1 MGKSRSNYLGGST
14 IINPRAEARAN
25 GNRVQVTYTIT
36 RIDLIH
42 QIKQGNWDVG
52 FINNKKLYGEI
63 MRDGGLANWALNQ
76 PELNPAPS
84 SDTEQALTPPLPIAR
99 KPPRN
104 RRRR

>member
-1 MGKSRSNYLGGST
+1 MGKNTYIGGGT
-14 IINPRAEARAN
+14 IINLKAEAAWK
-25 GNRVQVTYTIT
+25 GNRVEGTYTIT

-63 MRDGGLANWALNQ
+63 KRRGGLAVWAMFQ
-76 PELNPAPS
+76 PELNPAPA
-84 SDTEQALTPPLPIAR
+84 SDTSPTLPSLPIAR
-99 KPPRN
+99 KPPSN

>member
-1 MGKSRSNYLGGST
+1 MGRKIYNGGST
-14 IINPRAEARAN
+14 IMNPKAEAISN
-25 GNRVQVTYTIT
+25 GKRVEGTYTIT

-63 MRDGGLANWALNQ
+63 LKSGGLAIWAMCQ
-76 PELNPAPS
+76 PELHPGPPRE
-84 SDTEQALTPPLPIAR
+84 TQQTPLPLPIAR

>member
-1 MGKSRSNYLGGST
+1 MGNRRSDYLGGST

-25 GNRVQVTYTIT
+25 GNRVQGTYTIT

-52 FINNKKLYGEI
+52 YINNKKLYGEI
-63 MRDGGLANWALNQ
+63 IRDGGVECWALNQ
-76 PELNPAPS
+76 PEL
-84 SDTEQALTPPLPIAR
+84 QAKPNDEDGHMLPIPPAR

-104 RRRR
+104 RQRR

>member
-1 MGKSRSNYLGGST
+1 MGNRRSNYLGGST
-14 IINPRAEARAN
+14 IINPTAEARAN
-25 GNRVQVTYTIT
+25 GNRVQGTYTIT

-52 FINNKKLYGEI
+52 FINNNKLYGEI
-63 MRDGGLANWALNQ
+63 KRAGGLACWALKQ

-84 SDTEQALTPPLPIAR
+84 SDTKQALPPLPPAR
-99 KPPRN
+99 KPPSN